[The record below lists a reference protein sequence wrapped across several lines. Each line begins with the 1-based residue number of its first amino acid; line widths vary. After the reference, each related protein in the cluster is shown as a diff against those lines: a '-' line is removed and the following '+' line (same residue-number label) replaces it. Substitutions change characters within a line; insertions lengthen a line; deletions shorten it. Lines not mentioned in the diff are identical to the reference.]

1 VAGALRD
8 APDRLSV
15 RSSRWNARPLAWGL
29 GAAALYVLVVVASQ
43 RAGLLPVRPLYDGLM
58 PPPPYRYVNPPIDF
72 IRENQ
77 PALAGTAMLRL
88 TDRGSEPGSAATN
101 DGQAVVTFAPNTVAP
116 RAGEDAIFVT
126 LTPLDPR
133 RIVPGGLRD
142 RADGN
147 AYRVEVV
154 YAASRAP
161 VVLQRP
167 ITVVLRYP
175 VHATEIYQEGT
186 PDWQALPTTYFP
198 TSFVVYAE
206 TRRAGTF
213 VATAPPGY
221 FTGLAAVRRRPLSGV
236 LLPGLALLAALVGL
250 IVVVVARLRA
260 RRAAGPRR

>member
-1 VAGALRD
+1 VRRLRGQPAPRTTDAWVLISGLAVAMVYLASVAG
-8 APDRLSV
+8 
-15 RSSRWNARPLAWGL
+15 
-29 GAAALYVLVVVASQ
+29 SQ

-58 PPPPYRYVNPPIDF
+58 PPPPYRYVNPPLDF

-77 PALAGTAMLRL
+77 PALGGTAMLRL
-88 TDRGSEPGSAATN
+88 TDKGSEPGSAATN
-101 DGQAVVTFAPNTVAP
+101 DGQAVVTLASNTVAP
-116 RAGEDAIFVT
+116 RQGEEAIFVA

-133 RIVPGGLRD
+133 RVVPTALRD

-167 ITVVLRYP
+167 ITIVLRYP

-186 PDWQALPTTYFP
+186 PDWQVLPTTYFP

-206 TRRAGTF
+206 TRHPGTF
-213 VATAPPGY
+213 VAAAPPGY
-221 FTGLAAVRRRPLSGV
+221 FSGLAAMRRRPLSGV

-260 RRAAGPRR
+260 RGAAGPRS